1 MMQRRQFTGALGSF
15 IAAGMVSAHAQ
26 NLWGMSGAP
35 QAADSS
41 SVIGRLK
48 ALERESGGRL
58 GVAILNTGTG
68 VQHGHRAAERFP
80 LCSTFKLL
88 AAALVL
94 HRVDTGKERLDR
106 LLPVDGAALVSHSP
120 VTGPRAGGSMS
131 LAELCEAT
139 ITVSDNTAA
148 NLMLA
153 SFGGPKGLTDYARS
167 LGDRMTR
174 LDRIE
179 TALNEA
185 TPGDPRD
192 TTTPAA
198 MLGTVQKIV
207 LGNALSD
214 TSRQQ
219 MRQWLIASKT
229 SDRRLRA
236 LLPRDCPVGDKT
248 GTGAHGT
255 TNDIG
260 VLWPAGCAPVVI
272 TVYLTGSPKPLEER
286 EAIVAKA
293 GQLAASLA
301 TPA

>member
-1 MMQRRQFTGALGSF
+1 MQRRQFTGTLGSLML
-15 IAAGMVSAHAQ
+15 AGMASAQAQ
-26 NLWGMSGAP
+26 NLLG
-35 QAADSS
+35 
-41 SVIGRLK
+41 IGTARQVTDASAVTAQLK
-48 ALERESGGRL
+48 ALEQESGGRL
-58 GVAILNTGTG
+58 GIAILNTGTG
-68 VQHGHRAAERFP
+68 VQYGHRTGERFP
-80 LCSTFKLL
+80 MCSTFKLL

-94 HRVDTGKERLDR
+94 HRVDTGKESLDR
-106 LLPVDGAALVSHSP
+106 QLPVDGAALVAHSP

-139 ITVSDNTAA
+139 VTVSDNTAA

-153 SFGGPKGLTDYARS
+153 SFGGPMGLTRYARS

-185 TPGDPRD
+185 RPGDPRD

-207 LGNALSD
+207 LGNSLSD
-214 TSRQQ
+214 ASRRQ
-219 MRQWLIASKT
+219 MRQWLTASKT

-236 LLPRDCPVGDKT
+236 LLPRDCEVGDKT

-260 VLWPAGCAPVVI
+260 VLWPAGHAPVVI
-272 TVYLTGSPKPLEER
+272 TMYLTESQKPLEQR

-293 GQLAASLA
+293 GQLAVSLA

>member
-1 MMQRRQFTGALGSF
+1 MQRRQLTGTLGSLMVAS
-15 IAAGMVSAHAQ
+15 IAPSHAQ
-26 NLWGMSGAP
+26 NLLGISNTP
-35 QAADSS
+35 QGTDAGFVSAQ
-41 SVIGRLK
+41 LK

-68 VQHGHRAAERFP
+68 AQYGHRTTERFP
-80 LCSTFKLL
+80 MCSTFKLL

-94 HRVDTGKERLDR
+94 HRADTGKEKLDR
-106 LLPVDGAALVSHSP
+106 QLLIDGAALVAHSP
-120 VTGPRAGGSMS
+120 VTGPRAGGTMS

-139 ITVSDNTAA
+139 LTTSDNTAA

-153 SFGGPKGLTDYARS
+153 SFGGPKGFTNYARS
-167 LGDRMTR
+167 LGDRVTR

-185 TPGDPRD
+185 RPGDPRD

-207 LGNALSD
+207 LGNALSGA
-214 TSRQQ
+214 SRQK
-219 MRQWLIASKT
+219 MREWLIGSKT

-236 LLPRDCPVGDKT
+236 LLPPDCQVGDKT

-260 VLWPAGCAPVVI
+260 VLWPAGCAPLVI
-272 TVYLTGSPKPLEER
+272 TVYLTGSQKSLEQR
-286 EAIVAKA
+286 EAVVAKA

-301 TPA
+301 TPV

>member
-1 MMQRRQFTGALGSF
+1 MQRRQFTGALGGLMVAG
-15 IAAGMVSAHAQ
+15 AASAQAQ
-26 NLWGMSGAP
+26 NLLGIGATT
-35 QAADSS
+35 QTADSS
-41 SVIGRLK
+41 AVTAQLK

-68 VQHGHRAAERFP
+68 AQYGHRTAERFP

-94 HRVDTGKERLDR
+94 HRVDIGKERLDR
-106 LLPVDGAALVSHSP
+106 QLPIDGAALVSHSP
-120 VTGPRAGGSMS
+120 VTGPRADGSMS

-153 SFGGPKGLTDYARS
+153 TFGGPKGLTGYMRA

-174 LDRIE
+174 LDRTE
-179 TALNEA
+179 PALNEA

-236 LLPRDCPVGDKT
+236 LLPPGWQVGDKT

-260 VLWPAGCAPVVI
+260 VLWPAGRAPLVI
-272 TVYLTGSPKPLEER
+272 TVYLTESQKPLEQR

>member
-1 MMQRRQFTGALGSF
+1 MQRRQFTGALGSLM
-15 IAAGMVSAHAQ
+15 AAGAASAHAQ
-26 NLWGMSGAP
+26 NLLGIGSTT
-35 QAADSS
+35 QAVDSR
-41 SVIGRLK
+41 SVTAQLK

-68 VQHGHRAAERFP
+68 AQYGHRTAERFP

-94 HRVDTGKERLDR
+94 HRVDTGKEKLDR
-106 LLPVDGAALVSHSP
+106 QLPIDGAALVPYSP

-153 SFGGPKGLTDYARS
+153 SFGGPKGLTGYMRT

-174 LDRIE
+174 LDRTE
-179 TALNEA
+179 PTLNEA
-185 TPGDPRD
+185 RPGDPRD

-198 MLGTVQKIV
+198 MLATVQKIV

-236 LLPRDCPVGDKT
+236 LLPPGWQAGDKT

-260 VLWPAGCAPVVI
+260 VLWPAGRAPLVI
-272 TVYLTGSPKPLEER
+272 TVYLTETQKPLEQR

-293 GQLAASLA
+293 GRLAVSLAA
-301 TPA
+301 PA